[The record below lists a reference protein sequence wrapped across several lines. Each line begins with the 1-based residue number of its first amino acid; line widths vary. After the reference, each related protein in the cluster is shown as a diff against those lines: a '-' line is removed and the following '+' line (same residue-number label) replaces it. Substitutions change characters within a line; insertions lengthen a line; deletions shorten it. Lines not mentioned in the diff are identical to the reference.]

1 MPNTDILMLDYTIL
15 TWMHS
20 RSLGFNEHKELCKKQ
35 KLMLQEAYF
44 ATRKKSNKRVRLS
57 SKDIL
62 LKNSAKCRRK
72 IFSLS
77 YYFKEGLI

>member
-1 MPNTDILMLDYTIL
+1 MLDYTTLI
-15 TWMHS
+15 WMHL

-44 ATRKKSNKRVRLS
+44 AARKKSNKRVRLS

-72 IFSLS
+72 IFRLS
-77 YYFKEGLI
+77 YYFKGGLI